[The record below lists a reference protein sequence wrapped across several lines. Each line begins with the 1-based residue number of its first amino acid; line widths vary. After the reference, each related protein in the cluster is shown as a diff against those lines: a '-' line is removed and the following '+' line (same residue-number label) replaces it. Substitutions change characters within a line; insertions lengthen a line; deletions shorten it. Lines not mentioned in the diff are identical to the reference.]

1 MTGVIAVL
9 AAARKLSPITVDADW
24 GLDSIG
30 AYPGTPASASRTL
43 TVPVGN
49 PGNITLGLS
58 GDYNGTPQY
67 RKNAGTWTTFANG
80 DPLTVAT
87 ASTLEFRNLNMASAT
102 SMVVTVTDATTSTSI
117 GGWTGLGV

>member
-1 MTGVIAVL
+1 MTMML
-9 AAARKLSPITVDADW
+9 APASLGHVYPITVDSDW
-24 GLDSIG
+24 GSNGIG

-43 TVPVGN
+43 TVPGGN

-67 RKNAGTWTTFANG
+67 RYNGGTWTTFSNG
-80 DPLTVAT
+80 TGITVAT

-102 SMVVTVTDATTSTSI
+102 TMSVTVTDATTATSI
-117 GGWTGLGV
+117 GGWSGVGV